1 MQRKH
6 MGEKISGTG
15 LLQGVNQP
23 RHETELQIRTGEGKY
38 RIFAERNAP
47 ASLNLMGGH
56 RRHCAFYG
64 CGACMDGR
72 CLVLSPSGRIARA
85 FHYLPLAP
93 SQIICPSQNCVYFL

>member
-56 RRHCAFYG
+56 RRHFAFYG
-64 CGACMDGR
+64 CGACRMVVARFYRHPDE
-72 CLVLSPSGRIARA
+72 SP
-85 FHYLPLAP
+85 AP
-93 SQIICPSQNCVYFL
+93 SIICR